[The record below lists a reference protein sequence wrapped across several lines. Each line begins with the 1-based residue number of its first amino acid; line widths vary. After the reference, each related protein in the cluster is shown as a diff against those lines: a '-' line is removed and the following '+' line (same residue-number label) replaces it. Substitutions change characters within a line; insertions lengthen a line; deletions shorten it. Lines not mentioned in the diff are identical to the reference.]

1 MQLRVFCFFDSK
13 VGVFS
18 TPFFC
23 RHVGEALRIAQQLG
37 EDPQTQIGRYPADF
51 SLVEV
56 GSFDDQTGVMTALP
70 HHSHGVVAGFLA
82 AKRSLQSQLA
92 FDEPA
97 KLGEVM

>member
-1 MQLRVFCFFDSK
+1 MELRVFCFFDSK

-23 RHVGEALRIAQQLG
+23 RHVGEALRIAHQVG
-37 EDPQTQIGRYPADF
+37 EDQQTQIGRHPADF

-56 GSFDDQTGVMTALP
+56 GSFDDQTGVMTPLP

-82 AKRSLQSQLA
+82 SKRAAQRTLFEA
-92 FDEPA
+92 EPA